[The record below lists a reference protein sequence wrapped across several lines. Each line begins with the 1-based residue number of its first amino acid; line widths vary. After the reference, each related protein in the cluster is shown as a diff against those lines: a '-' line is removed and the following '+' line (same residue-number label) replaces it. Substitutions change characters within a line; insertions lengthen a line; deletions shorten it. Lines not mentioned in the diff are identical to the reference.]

1 MKPVAP
7 KSFKIEIY
15 SDVVC
20 PWCYVGKRYVESALD
35 YYGKAFPDE
44 IQPEVHWLPYQL
56 HASLPAEGV
65 DRHEY
70 LKRRYPGQANSL
82 EMFAAVIKAG
92 RKMGIQYNF
101 DRIRV
106 QPNTT
111 NAHRLARFAE
121 QRGARES
128 VHERLFQAYFVDGR
142 NLSDTNELIE
152 VASDCGLDRDEFAA
166 YLESDVDVQWVRDA
180 DKRAKYLGITTV
192 PFLVLNGRKGVSA
205 NMPPDRIF
213 EALRWARKDSAR
225 PKWLPRFL

>member
-1 MKPVAP
+1 MKPEAP

-20 PWCYVGKRYVESALD
+20 PWCYVGKRYIESALS
-35 YYGKAFPDE
+35 YYRNAYPDE
-44 IQPEVHWLPYQL
+44 IQPEVHWMPYQL
-56 HASLPAEGV
+56 HASLPREGV

-92 RKMGIQYNF
+92 HRMGIQYNF

-111 NAHRLARFAE
+111 DAHRLMRYAE
-121 QRGARES
+121 QRGVRED
-128 VHERLFQAYFVDGR
+128 VVEGLFRAYFVEGR
-142 NLSDTNELIE
+142 NLSDPAELAAIAE
-152 VASDCGLDRDEFAA
+152 SAGLGRDEVVP
-166 YLESDVDVQWVRDA
+166 YLESEVDTEWVREVDA
-180 DKRAKYLGITTV
+180 RAKYLGITTV
-192 PFLVLNGRKGVSA
+192 PFMVLNGRKGASA

-213 EALRWARKDSAR
+213 EALRWARKDFAR